1 MIDMKKS
8 KAIWILAFSGILLV
22 LSCVVLGKALVS
34 ECSRLNGSYSMQK
47 VLVSVKNQIDRQ
59 DKNSFSIEDIK
70 RLRKE
75 LSIKDI
81 SYTAQS
87 GLVTTSVSSGG
98 TVLPVRL
105 TGVDSM
111 YPMFNSLLL
120 SEGSFIT
127 EKQEEEGMMAVV
139 IDDELAWELFKTVNA
154 TGKTLNICGGVFRVA
169 GVVKK
174 EDTLIGKL
182 TDDGLADVYIPAAV
196 MLELDTTARITALQ
210 IKMAGAGTMDTNE
223 KAVSAALQQMGKS
236 PSKYEIRDFN
246 LRYALIRQVPLLF
259 AFILGIASI
268 RMLLVHIINLF
279 KKLVALIRDGCR
291 KDYFSNV
298 IKFNRTEIRADLF
311 ETALAFAG
319 IVLIWLGIRFEL
331 YIPAKYVPDELINI
345 SYYSDLIKSAIQGGM
360 QNMGYVTPRPE
371 LIVDTVQGLLNL
383 LFCISAVLGGL
394 LLYMCFRELR
404 TLNLDSNIL
413 MINFGLFFILALVIL
428 AAIAFAAGLPFMPD
442 IKSILVVWAFIYI
455 NIFIEQRNCQS
466 SDVAQSPR

>member
-1 MIDMKKS
+1 MKKS

-70 RLRKE
+70 RLKKE
-75 LSIKDI
+75 LGTKDM

-87 GLVTTSVSSGG
+87 GMVGTSASNGS
-98 TVLPVRL
+98 TALAVRL
-105 TGVDSM
+105 TGIDYM
-111 YPMFNSLLL
+111 YPMFNSLILE
-120 SEGSFIT
+120 EGSFIT
-127 EKQEEEGMMAVV
+127 QKQEEEGMMAAV

-154 TGKTLNICGGVFRVA
+154 AGRTLNICGGVFRIA

-174 EDTLIGKL
+174 EDNLIGKL
-182 TDDGLADVYIPAAV
+182 TDDGLPDVYIPAAL

-210 IKMAGAGTMDTNE
+210 IKIADAGTLYTNE
-223 KAVSAALQQMGKS
+223 KTVSTALQQMGKNAS
-236 PSKYEIRDFN
+236 NYEVSDFN
-246 LRYALIRQVPLLF
+246 LRNALIRQVPLLF
-259 AFILGIASI
+259 AFILGTASI
-268 RMLLVHIINLF
+268 LMLLVHIINLF

-291 KDYFSNV
+291 QDYFSNV
-298 IKFNRTEIRADLF
+298 IKLNLAEVGAGLF

-319 IVLIWLGIRFEL
+319 IVLIWLGIRFRL
-331 YIPAKYVPDELINI
+331 YIPSKYIPDELINI
-345 SYYSDLIKSAIQGGM
+345 SYYSDLIKSAIQGEM
-360 QNMGYVTPRPE
+360 KNMGYVTPHPE
-371 LIVDTVQGLLNL
+371 LIVNTIQGLLNL

-404 TLNLDSNIL
+404 TLDLDSNIL
-413 MINFGLFFILALVIL
+413 MINFGSFFILTLVIL
-428 AAIAFAAGLPFMPD
+428 AAIAFTAGLPFMPD

-455 NIFIEQRNCQS
+455 NILFRKE
-466 SDVAQSPR
+466 SDIKHV